1 MMEKPISGI
10 LMKDE
15 TLLIVGCAW
24 GYLCQY
30 SLANPTL
37 PSLMNNIKLTDNGVQ
52 CVLKMSEYR
61 VLCG

>member
-10 LMKDE
+10 LMKEE

-30 SLANPTL
+30 SLATPSS
-37 PSLMNNIKLTDNGVQ
+37 PSLMNNIKLTDNGV
-52 CVLKMSEYR
+52 
-61 VLCG
+61 